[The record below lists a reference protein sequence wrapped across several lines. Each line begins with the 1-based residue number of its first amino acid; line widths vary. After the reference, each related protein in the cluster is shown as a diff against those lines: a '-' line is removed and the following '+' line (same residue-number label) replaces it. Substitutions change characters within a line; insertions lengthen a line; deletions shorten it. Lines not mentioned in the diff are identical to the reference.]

1 MDNDIKCNPPSFEQK
16 IDFTWILD
24 RIYIEQLV
32 TLGPNKMKEKCCKPL
47 KENKNK
53 NHKQI
58 IGTVV

>member
-32 TLGPNKMKEKCCKPL
+32 TLGPNKMKEKCC
-47 KENKNK
+47 
-53 NHKQI
+53 
-58 IGTVV
+58 